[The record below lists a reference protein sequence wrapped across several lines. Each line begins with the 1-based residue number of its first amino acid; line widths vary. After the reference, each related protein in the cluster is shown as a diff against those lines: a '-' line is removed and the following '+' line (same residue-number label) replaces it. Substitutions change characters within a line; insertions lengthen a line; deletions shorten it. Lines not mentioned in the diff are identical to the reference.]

1 MTEGVYSSFKPAWH
15 LDRIATLRAGRDIVP
30 THIHLVLSD
39 LCNQDCHFCSYRMTG
54 GFASENF
61 ADEQGNKNP
70 ARFIP
75 TEKAIEILD
84 DCAELGV
91 KAIEFTGGGEPTVHA
106 DHVRIMQHAQ
116 ALGLQTGLVT
126 NGVRLKDHDVFRNL
140 DWLRISLDA
149 GSPETYETIRAS
161 KAWPKVMLNLSMAGT
176 FEKPYYGVGF
186 VVTRENYA
194 EIVEATKIAKDAG
207 ADYIRLSAMFSV
219 EGSGHY
225 DGILTAIR
233 AARMVAKEL
242 ESETFKVVDLFGD
255 RIDDLDQGQPDYSFC
270 GEQQFVLY
278 IGGDQK
284 VYTCCTN
291 AYTTHGEIGDLKK
304 QRFAS
309 WLLSHRRYDFDAR
322 KCHHCQFNA
331 KNRLIEF
338 LIDKAPQHVDFV

>member
-1 MTEGVYSSFKPAWH
+1 MNVYSNAKAAWH
-15 LDRIATLRAGRDIVP
+15 LDRIATLREGRDIVP

-61 ADEQGNKNP
+61 ADEKGNKNP

-75 TEKAIEILD
+75 VTKALEILD

-91 KAIEFTGGGEPTVHA
+91 KAIEFTGGGEPTVHV
-106 DHVRIMQHAQ
+106 DHARIIGHAQ

-126 NGVRLKDHDVFRNL
+126 NGVRLNDHDVFRNL
-140 DWLRISLDA
+140 DWIRISLDA
-149 GSPETYETIRAS
+149 GTPETYEKIRAS
-161 KAWPKVMLNLSMAGT
+161 KAWPKVIRNLRLAGD
-176 FEKPYYGVGF
+176 FAKPHYGVGF
-186 VVTRENYA
+186 VVTRENCSEIERAA
-194 EIVEATKIAKDAG
+194 EIAREAG
-207 ADYIRLSAMFSV
+207 AAYLRLSAMFST
-219 EGSGHY
+219 EGSSHY
-225 DGILTAIR
+225 AGLEDLIARQR
-233 AARMVAKEL
+233 ARAKAL
-242 ESETFKVVDLFGD
+242 ETETFKIVDLFSD

-291 AYTTHGEIGDLKK
+291 AYTTHGEIGDLKQ
-304 QRFAS
+304 QRFAT

-331 KNRLIEF
+331 KNRIVEF
-338 LIDKAPQHVDFV
+338 LIDKSPKHVDFV